1 MAVALADE
9 GGRISHVG
17 GDSSL
22 RDLVEAGFTGCA
34 EAPKQRYAMPS
45 ELGTTAAYLASE
57 GSRFVTVSGIEID
70 GDGQP
75 SKPRQESF

>member
-1 MAVALADE
+1 MAVALAEE

-22 RDLVEAGFTGCA
+22 QDPLEAGFTGCA
-34 EAPKQRYAMPS
+34 DAPKQRYAMPS

-70 GDGQP
+70 GGDTP
-75 SKPRQESF
+75 V